1 MPFHPNDR
9 IAMKKYQFKCHL
21 LSDVV
26 LTSVA
31 ATEGFHSSLDYI
43 PGAKFLGI
51 VAGAQYKD
59 LLGTNQQAVL
69 DLFHNG
75 AVRFSDALPFV
86 NGEKAL
92 RVPLNWQKAK
102 GETDNTIYLH
112 HKLTKEVR
120 QQLLKE
126 RVPQLKQERGGYFTP
141 TSQKLLTFDQA
152 FSLKSAY
159 DEESRKSKDGQMFG
173 YFALRAG
180 SEWVFDVEDD
190 TEQYL
195 DTIRRVLEGK
205 HRIGRSKSAEY
216 GLVEISFLADVP
228 EEPVQVVGLSL
239 LIYAES
245 NLCFHDACGRTTAQ
259 PTAQQLTG
267 LAGASINWEYSQ
279 VRSRNYQTWN
289 TKRDNRDADRII
301 IERGS
306 VFYIDLPA
314 DQSLNPDFFAR
325 GIGAHRA
332 EGFGKVLINPTFLHS
347 DTHTLPQP
355 YSKYEPDAKPK
366 AVAAISGTADDAIIL
381 AAIGQRYL
389 RNQFPSKI
397 ERDVQAFIS
406 QHYADFKGLS
416 NSQWG
421 TLRNYAKSLPN
432 YKAFHAMVF
441 HRENGF
447 MYRGISENEWD
458 KKNRRDI
465 LEQAVSSLPHDSI
478 LPFLVRLCN
487 QMTKQRTDEQPA

>member
-1 MPFHPNDR
+1 
-9 IAMKKYQFKCHL
+9 MKKYQFKCHL

-59 LLGTNQQAVL
+59 LLGTNQHAVL

-75 AVRFSDALPFV
+75 TVRFSDALPFV

-92 RVPLNWQKAK
+92 RVPLSWQKAK
-102 GETDNTIYLH
+102 GSTNDTIYLH
-112 HKLTKEVR
+112 HKLTDDIR

-126 RVPQLKQERGGYFTP
+126 EVPQLKQERGGFFTP
-141 TSQKLLTFDQA
+141 SSRKLLTFDQA

-159 DEESRKSKDGQMFG
+159 DPESRKSKDGQMFG

-180 SEWVFDVEDD
+180 TEWVFDVEDD
-190 TEQYL
+190 TGQYI
-195 DTIRRVLEGK
+195 DTIRRVLNGK

-216 GLVEISFLADVP
+216 GLVEISDLPDVP
-228 EEPVQVVGLSL
+228 EEPVPVVGASL

-245 NLCFHDACGRTTAQ
+245 NLCFYDACGRTTAQ
-259 PTAQQLTG
+259 PTAHQLTG
-267 LAGASINWEYSQ
+267 LEGASINWEYSQ

-289 TKRDNRDADRII
+289 IKRDNKDADRII

-306 VFYIDLPA
+306 VFYLNLPA
-314 DQSLNPDFFAR
+314 DQSLNPDFHKR
-325 GIGAHRA
+325 GIGLHRA
-332 EGFGKVLINPTFLHS
+332 EGFGKVLINPAFLHS
-347 DTHTLPQP
+347 DTHTLPQH
-355 YSKYEPDAKPK
+355 YSKYEPDVKTK
-366 AVAAISGTADDAIIL
+366 AVAAIAETADDAAIL

-389 RNQFPSKI
+389 RSRFPSEI
-397 ERDVQAFIS
+397 ERNVQVFIR
-406 QHYADFKGLS
+406 QHETNFKNLS

-421 TLRNYAKSLPN
+421 TLRNYAKNLPN
-432 YKAFHAMVF
+432 YEAFYTMVF
-441 HRENGF
+441 HREIGF
-447 MYRGISENEWD
+447 MYRGVSEKEWV
-458 KKNRRDI
+458 KKNRRGL
-465 LEQAVSSLPHDSI
+465 LEEFVKGLPTDSV
-478 LPFLVRLCN
+478 LPFILRLCN
-487 QMTKQRTDEQPA
+487 QMPKLKQRTDELSA

>member
-9 IAMKKYQFKCHL
+9 IAMKKYQFKCLL

-51 VAGAQYKD
+51 VARTQYHD
-59 LLGTNQQAVL
+59 LATNRQSIL
-69 DLFHNG
+69 DIFHNG
-75 AVRFSDALPFV
+75 TVRFSDALPFV
-86 NGEKAL
+86 DNEKAL
-92 RVPLNWQKAK
+92 RVPLSWQKAK
-102 GETDNTIYLH
+102 GSTDDTIYLH
-112 HKLTKEVR
+112 HKLTPEKR

-126 RVPQLKQERGGYFTP
+126 GIPQLKQERGGFFTP
-141 TSQKLLTFDQA
+141 SSKKLLTFDQT

-159 DEESRKSKDGQMFG
+159 DSTLRKSEDGKIFG

-180 SEWVFDVEDD
+180 TEWIFDVDDD
-190 TEQYL
+190 TGQYL
-195 DTIRRVLEGK
+195 DTIRHVLEGK
-205 HRIGRSKSAEY
+205 QRIGRSKSAEY
-216 GLVEISFLADVP
+216 GLVEISYLADVP
-228 EEPVQVVGLSL
+228 EELVHVVGSSL

-245 NLCFHDACGRTTAQ
+245 NLCFYDSCGRTTAQ

-267 LAGASINWEYSQ
+267 LAGASIDWKHSQ

-289 TKRDNRDADRII
+289 TKRDNKDADRII

-306 VFYIDLPA
+306 VFYINLPT
-314 DQSLNPDFFAR
+314 DESLNPDFHER
-325 GIGAHRA
+325 GIGAHRS
-332 EGFGKVLINPTFLHS
+332 EGFGRVQINPAFLHS
-347 DTHTLPQP
+347 DTHTLPQQF
-355 YSKYEPDAKPK
+355 SKYEPDAKPK
-366 AVAAISGTADDAIIL
+366 AVAAITGTADDATIL

-406 QHYADFKGLS
+406 HHNSVFDGLT

-421 TLRNYAKSLPN
+421 TLRNYAKGLPN

-447 MYRGISENEWD
+447 MYRGISEKEWV
-458 KKNRRDI
+458 KRNRRGI
-465 LEQAVSSLPHDSI
+465 LEEFVEDLPADSA
-478 LPFLVRLCN
+478 LSFLVRLCN